1 LLTRQPEL
9 NKEVLGQQSIGRLQI
24 GGMEIDTASI
34 GLLPVFGEAPAKQM
48 QRSAFLKRARLMEAP
63 RSLSEVVK
71 ELHKF
76 FATIL
81 SQF

>member
-1 LLTRQPEL
+1 MTPP
-9 NKEVLGQQSIGRLQI
+9 S
-24 GGMEIDTASI
+24 
-34 GLLPVFGEAPAKQM
+34 QM
-48 QRSAFLKRARLMEAP
+48 QWGAFLKRARLTEAP
-63 RSLSEVVK
+63 RSLSEVVE